1 MLRRFSRSPRGAR
14 PEQGTKG
21 DAMQQPVFDTALTPV
36 EIEAE
41 LIRSGLNLIGQ
52 ALSIFDAELRLRVAN
67 RQYQAMFDLPD
78 ALTLPGTRFED
89 TIRFLVLR
97 GEYGP
102 QTDPD
107 AAVAFRVEQARAFRP
122 HYFER
127 ERADGRWVAVEGAP
141 LSQGGWVT
149 VYTDITDIKRQETLL
164 RARSEE
170 LSEQVLHHAERL
182 AATNRKLAATN
193 AALSEAQRI
202 LTRTEARTRQV
213 TEMVPAHIAHMN
225 ARFRYTFS
233 NRRLPSV
240 FPGAAGDIVGM
251 TVEEALG
258 AATYATLEPHMLRAL
273 AGEPQVFE
281 ITHPISGRRIRIAL
295 TPDHEGRGAY
305 ILSTDVSAEV
315 QAREALAHASR
326 RSLAAQLTSGMA
338 HDFGNLLTII
348 LGLQSRLA
356 GRDLPADA
364 AEDVQA
370 TLAAARRGASL
381 LDRLAR
387 ISGTRELAPEPALLP
402 QLLADLAT
410 LARPSLTEGT
420 ELHLRIDLPAG
431 QTLLDPGALQDSL
444 LNLILNANAA
454 IAGPGQIT
462 LAARRSGDW
471 LDLSVTDTGPGFSPE
486 ALRRATE
493 PFFTTKKGQGS
504 GLGLSMVYDQT
515 KLAGG
520 TLRLQNQPGGG
531 AQVTLRLPW
540 RPVAPQMVL
549 LAEDDDAIRAQV
561 RAQLTGLGHAVIE
574 AASLA
579 EARAMTDLPGLTLIL
594 SDIQLGDGLGLDLTG
609 DLPMVLMTSLPP
621 GHPLREAASGPVL
634 TKPFPAARLAAALAQ
649 ATKDMP

>member
-1 MLRRFSRSPRGAR
+1 MH
-14 PEQGTKG
+14 
-21 DAMQQPVFDTALTPV
+21 QQVIDTALTQA

-52 ALSIFDAELRLRVAN
+52 ALSIFDADLRLRVAN

-102 QTDPD
+102 QPDPD
-107 AAVAFRVEQARAFRP
+107 SAVAFRVEQARAFRP

-149 VYTDITDIKRQETLL
+149 VYTDITDIKQQEALL
-164 RARSEE
+164 RARSDA
-170 LSEQVLHHAERL
+170 LSDQVLHHAERL
-182 AATNRKLAATN
+182 AAANRKLAATN

-213 TEMVPAHIAHMN
+213 TEMVPAHIAHMD
-225 ARFRYTFS
+225 AQFRYTFS
-233 NRRLPSV
+233 NRRLASV
-240 FPGAAGDIVGM
+240 FPGAASDIVGK
-251 TVEEALG
+251 TVEQAHG
-258 AATYATLEPHMLRAL
+258 AETFATLEPHMRRAL
-273 AGEPQVFE
+273 AGEAQVFE

-295 TPDHEGRGAY
+295 TPDREGQGVY

-356 GRDLPADA
+356 ARDLPADA
-364 AEDVQA
+364 SEDVEA
-370 TLAAARRGASL
+370 TLAAARRGVAL
-381 LDRLAR
+381 LEGLSR
-387 ISGTRELAPEPALLP
+387 ISAPRDLTPEPALLSR
-402 QLLADLAT
+402 LLAQLAR

-420 ELHLRIDLPAG
+420 VLHLDVDLPEG
-431 QTLLDPGALQDSL
+431 QVLLDPGALQDSL

-454 IAGPGQIT
+454 MTGPGQIT
-462 LAARRSGDW
+462 LTARQNGDW
-471 LDLSVTDTGPGFSPE
+471 LEIVVSDTGPGFTPE
-486 ALRRATE
+486 ALKRATE
-493 PFFTTKKGQGS
+493 PFYSTKKGRGS

-520 TLRLQNQPGGG
+520 TLRLDNNPEGG
-531 AQVTLRLPW
+531 ARVTLRLPW

-549 LAEDDDAIRAQV
+549 LAEDDDAIRAEV
-561 RAQLTGLGHAVIE
+561 RVQLTGLGHSVIE

-579 EARAMTDLPGLTLIL
+579 EARALSDLPGLTLIL
-594 SDIQLGDGLGLDLTG
+594 SDIQLGDGLGHDLAG
-609 DLPMVLMTSLPP
+609 RGLPLVLMTSLPA
-621 GHPLREAASGPVL
+621 GDALRDSASGPVL
-634 TKPFPAARLAAALAQ
+634 TKPFPPARLAAALAA
-649 ATKDMP
+649 ATKALP

>member
-1 MLRRFSRSPRGAR
+1 MH
-14 PEQGTKG
+14 
-21 DAMQQPVFDTALTPV
+21 QPVIDTALTQA

-52 ALSIFDAELRLRVAN
+52 ALSIFDADLRLRVAN

-78 ALTLPGTRFED
+78 ALTRPGTRFED

-102 QTDPD
+102 QPDPD
-107 AAVAFRVEQARAFRP
+107 SAVAFRVEQARAFRP

-149 VYTDITDIKRQETLL
+149 VYTDITDIKQQEALL
-164 RARSEE
+164 RARSDA

-182 AATNRKLAATN
+182 AAANRKLAATN

-213 TEMVPAHIAHMN
+213 TEMVPAHIAHID
-225 ARFRYTFS
+225 AQFRYTFS
-233 NRRLPSV
+233 NRRLASV
-240 FPGAAGDIVGM
+240 FPGAASDIVGK
-251 TVEEALG
+251 TVEQAHGPETFAM
-258 AATYATLEPHMLRAL
+258 LEPRMRRAL
-273 AGEPQVFE
+273 AGDAQVFE
-281 ITHPISGRRIRIAL
+281 ITHPGSGRRIRIAL
-295 TPDHEGRGAY
+295 TPDREGQGVY

-326 RSLAAQLTSGMA
+326 RNLAAQLTSGMA

-356 GRDLPADA
+356 ARDLPADA

-370 TLAAARRGASL
+370 TLAAARRGVAL
-381 LDRLAR
+381 LEGLSR
-387 ISGTRELAPEPALLP
+387 ISAPRDLTAEPTLLSRLLP
-402 QLLADLAT
+402 QLAR
-410 LARPSLTEGT
+410 LARPSLSEGT
-420 ELHLRIDLPAG
+420 DLQLDLDLPES
-431 QTLLDPGALQDSL
+431 QVLLDPGALQDSL
-444 LNLILNANAA
+444 LNLILNADAA
-454 IAGPGQIT
+454 MAGPGRIT
-462 LAARRSGDW
+462 LSARQNGDW
-471 LDLSVTDTGPGFSPE
+471 LELTVSDTGPGFTPE
-486 ALRRATE
+486 ALKRATE
-493 PFFTTKKGQGS
+493 PFYSTKKGRGT

-520 TLRLQNQPGGG
+520 TLRLDNNPEGG
-531 AQVTLRLPW
+531 ARVTLRLPW

-549 LAEDDDAIRAQV
+549 LAEDDDAIRAEV
-561 RAQLTGLGHAVIE
+561 RDQLTGLGHSVIE

-579 EARAMTDLPGLTLIL
+579 EARALSDLPGLTLIL
-594 SDIQLGDGLGLDLTG
+594 SDIQLGDGLGHDLAG
-609 DLPMVLMTSLPP
+609 RGLPLVLMTSLPA
-621 GHPLREAASGPVL
+621 GDALRARADGPVL
-634 TKPFPAARLAAALAQ
+634 TKPFPPARLAAALAA
-649 ATKDMP
+649 ATKALP